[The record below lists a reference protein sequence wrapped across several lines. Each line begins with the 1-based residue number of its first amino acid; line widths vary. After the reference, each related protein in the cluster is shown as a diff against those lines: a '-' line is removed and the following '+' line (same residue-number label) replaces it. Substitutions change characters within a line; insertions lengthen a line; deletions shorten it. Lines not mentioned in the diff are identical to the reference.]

1 MQLPSILKNIL
12 PQRDVMPPKARAA
25 LEMADE
31 VKETGREVA
40 VQLSRFQ
47 ATKDPLTAFFS
58 HVYERNQ
65 EKNIWRNGSS

>member
-1 MQLPSILKNIL
+1 MPIPSILKNLL

-25 LEMADE
+25 LQMADE
-31 VKETGREVA
+31 VQETGREVA
-40 VQLSRFQ
+40 IQLLRFQ
-47 ATKDPLTAFFS
+47 TKADPLTAFFS